1 MVISERKPMEEIL
14 GFLKG
19 CEKIV
24 LVGCGQ
30 CASACNVGGAPEI
43 EEMTALLEA
52 EGKKVLGHVMP
63 DSTCN
68 LLLNKKELKSVK
80 EELKEADAVLS
91 LACGDGTQTIMK
103 NTKKQNIPVYPA
115 NNTMFIGETKRIG
128 EFEEACKA
136 CGDCELGWTGGI
148 CPVTMCAKGLINGAC
163 GGAKNGKCEVSQD
176 NDCAWV
182 KIYERLKDIDQ
193 LDNLLEIRP
202 MKDYSKQNNP
212 RSLNLKEKQ
221 NQKTTAKA

>member
-1 MVISERKPMEEIL
+1 
-14 GFLKG
+14 
-19 CEKIV
+19 
-24 LVGCGQ
+24 
-30 CASACNVGGAPEI
+30 
-43 EEMTALLEA
+43 
-52 EGKKVLGHVMP
+52 
-63 DSTCN
+63 
-68 LLLNKKELKSVK
+68 
-80 EELKEADAVLS
+80 
-91 LACGDGTQTIMK
+91 
-103 NTKKQNIPVYPA
+103 
-115 NNTMFIGETKRIG
+115 MFIGETKRIG

-212 RSLNLKEKQ
+212 RSLNIKEKQ

>member
-19 CEKIV
+19 CEKVI

-30 CASACNVGGAPEI
+30 CASACKVGGAPEI

-115 NNTMFIGETKRIG
+115 NNTMFIGEVERVGK
-128 EFEEACKA
+128 FEEACKA
-136 CGDCELGWTGGI
+136 CGE
-148 CPVTMCAKGLINGAC
+148 GLVNGAC
-163 GGAKNGKCEVSQD
+163 GGAKNGKCEVSPD

-182 KIYERLKDIDQ
+182 LIYERLKELGQ
-193 LDNLLEIRP
+193 LDNLKEVRP
-202 MKDYSKQNNP
+202 PKDYSKQLNP
-212 RSLNLKEKQ
+212 RRLDANK
-221 NQKTTAKA
+221 KASAEA